1 VRKTWILAAPA
12 AAALVLAGCTSN
24 SDDSS
29 SSAATSSS
37 AAAAENVALTT
48 ADSVLGPIVV
58 DAQGRTVYYF
68 DKDTAGSGTSSCS
81 GQCLADW
88 PAATTDTDPPQVSP
102 DVTGQVSTLT
112 RDDGSVQ
119 LTLDGMPL
127 YLFAGDKAAG
137 DINGQA
143 QQGVWWVIAPD
154 GSKVTR
160 AATPSGPIAPGY

>member
-12 AAALVLAGCTSN
+12 AAALALAGCTSG

-29 SSAATSSS
+29 SGAATSSS
-37 AAAAENVALTT
+37 AAAAQNVALTT
-48 ADSVLGPIVV
+48 GDSILGSIVV
-58 DAQGRTVYYF
+58 DAQGRTVYSF
-68 DKDTAGSGTSSCS
+68 DKDTAGSGTSACS
-81 GQCLADW
+81 GECLATW
-88 PAATTDTDPPQVSP
+88 PAVTTDTDSPQASD
-102 DVTGQVSTLT
+102 DVTGDVGTLT

-119 LTLDGMPL
+119 LTLNGLPL
-127 YLFAGDKAAG
+127 YLFSGDKAAG

-160 AATPSGPIAPGY
+160 AATPSGPVAPGY